1 MAASVSVALGKK
13 SQDAFRE
20 YYRSLQLQE
29 NITRNESRSRL
40 EKIDRMYMRELDR
53 TKEQQDAREANARG
67 DSDRIQNIT
76 IPVIKTQVETAT
88 DYQASVFL
96 TGHPIFG
103 VVSAP
108 QWIDQAIQME
118 TILEDQSIRG
128 GWVRELA
135 MFFRDG
141 FKYNFAPIEV
151 DWSQEVTF
159 AVETDVQ
166 KNLSE
171 GVPKEVIWNGN
182 RIRRLDPYNT
192 FIDKKVPAS
201 EVYKRGEYA
210 GFTEFMSRIE
220 LKTFISQLTDK
231 IVGNIVPAFESG
243 LGAATGAQN
252 AGAMNFYI
260 PSINPVVQETDNK
273 RGAINWMKWAGF
285 SDYRKDIEYKD
296 AYEVTTLYCRVLPS
310 EFNLRVPN
318 SNTPQ
323 IYKIVLV
330 NHEHIIYAE
339 RQTNAHNYLPILVGQ
354 PAEDGL
360 SYQTKSLATDAE
372 PFQFVTSAYMN
383 SIMASRR
390 RAVSDRALYD
400 PSRVTS
406 AAINSANP
414 SAKIPVRPAA
424 YGKPLAEAVY
434 AFPYREDQQAA
445 SMQNVQ
451 ALLGLANN
459 LAGQNQASQGQFVK
473 GNKTLHEFESVMNN
487 ANSRDQVVSILL
499 EAQVFVPM
507 KLILKINILQFQ
519 AGVTI
524 YNKDQ
529 NVDVTIDPVALR
541 KAVLEF
547 RISDGLIPASK
558 LINGESFSAALQVI
572 GTSPQIGQSYNI
584 GPMFSYLMKTQG
596 AAISDFEK
604 SSEQVAYEQALAQ
617 YNSLVALALEKDRD
631 IKELGEAPSPEQFG
645 YVPAQNTPRP
655 PEANV
660 QSSAGTSEVLA
671 PSP

>member
-1 MAASVSVALGKK
+1 MAASVSVALGEK
-13 SQDAFRE
+13 SQNAFRE
-20 YYRSLQLQE
+20 YYRSLQQQE
-29 NITRNESRSRL
+29 NLTRDSHRSRL
-40 EKIDRMYMRELDR
+40 EKIDRMYIRELDR
-53 TKEQQDAREANARG
+53 TQEQRDAFAANARG
-67 DSDRIQNIT
+67 DSDKIQNIT
-76 IPVIKTQVETAT
+76 VPVIKTQVETAT

-103 VVSAP
+103 VVSSP
-108 QWIDQAIQME
+108 EWIDQALQME

-159 AVETDVQ
+159 AVETDLE

-171 GVPKEVIWNGN
+171 GIPKEVIWNGN

-192 FIDKKVPAS
+192 FVDKKVPAS

-220 LKTFISQLTDK
+220 LKTYIAKLPSK

-243 LGAATGAQN
+243 LGSTTGAQN
-252 AGAMNFYI
+252 AGSWNFYI
-260 PSINPVVQETDNK
+260 PDINPLISEIDNK
-273 RGAINWMKWAGF
+273 HGSTNWLKWAGF
-285 SDYRKDIEYKD
+285 SDFRKNIEYKD
-296 AYEVTTLYCRVLPS
+296 AYEITTLYCRVLPS

-323 IYKIVLV
+323 IYKLVLI

-372 PFQFVTSAYMN
+372 PFQSITSAYMN

-390 RAVSDRALYD
+390 RAVSDRVLYD
-400 PSRVTS
+400 PSRIAS
-406 AAINSANP
+406 AHINSANP
-414 SAKIPVRPAA
+414 SAKIPIRPAA
-424 YGKPLAEAVY
+424 YGKTVSDAVY
-434 AFPYREDQQAA
+434 AFPYREDQQAV
-445 SMQNVQ
+445 SMSQVSTI
-451 ALLGLANN
+451 LGLANN

-473 GNKTLHEFESVMNN
+473 GNKTLHEFESVMQN

-499 EAQVFVPM
+499 ESQVFVPM
-507 KLILKINILQFQ
+507 KLMLKVNILQFQ

-524 YNKDQ
+524 YNQDQ
-529 NVDVTIDPVALR
+529 QVDVTIDPVALR

-547 RISDGLIPASK
+547 KISDGLIPSSK
-558 LINGESFSAALQVI
+558 LINGESFGLALQVI
-572 GTSPQIGQSYNI
+572 GQSPLIGRSYNI

-604 SSEQVAYEQALAQ
+604 SPEQVAYEDALSQ
-617 YNSLVALALEKDRD
+617 HNQLVALAIEKDRD
-631 IKELGEAPSPEQFG
+631 ISELPDAPTPEQFG
-645 YVPAQNTPRP
+645 YIPAQNTPKP
-655 PEANV
+655 PEANS
-660 QSSAGTSEVLA
+660 QSSAGTTT
-671 PSP
+671 P

>member
-1 MAASVSVALGKK
+1 MVASVSVVLGEK
-13 SQDAFRE
+13 SQSSFRA

-29 NITRNESRSRL
+29 NQTRDTQRSRY
-40 EKIDRMYMRELDR
+40 EKIDRLYQRELDR
-53 TKEQQDAREANARG
+53 TQEQKDAFEANARG
-67 DSDRIQNIT
+67 DANRIQNIT

-108 QWIDQAIQME
+108 QWIDQALQME

-141 FKYNFAPIEV
+141 FKYNFAPLEV
-151 DWSQEVTF
+151 DWSQEVTY
-159 AVETDVQ
+159 AVETDLQ
-166 KNLSE
+166 KNVSE
-171 GVPKEVIWNGN
+171 GIPKEVIWSGN
-182 RIRRLDPYNT
+182 RVRRLDPYNT
-192 FIDKKVPAS
+192 FVDKKVPAS

-220 LKTFISQLTDK
+220 LKTYIAKLTNK

-252 AGAMNFYI
+252 AASMNFYI
-260 PSINPVVQETDNK
+260 PDINPLVSETDNK
-273 RGAINWMKWAGF
+273 RGSINWMKWAGF
-285 SDYRKDIEYKD
+285 SDFRKNIEYKD
-296 AYEVTTLYCRVLPS
+296 AYEITTLYCRILPS

-323 IYKIVLV
+323 IYKIVFV

-339 RQTNAHNYLPILVGQ
+339 RQTNAHNYLPILIGQ

-360 SYQTKSLATDAE
+360 SYQAKSLATDAE
-372 PFQFVTSAYMN
+372 PFQSVTSAYMN

-390 RAVSDRALYD
+390 RAISDRVLYD
-400 PSRVTS
+400 PSRITS
-406 AAINSANP
+406 AHINSPNP
-414 SAKIPVRPAA
+414 SAKIPIRPAA
-424 YGKPLAEAVY
+424 YGKNVGDAVY
-434 AFPYREDQQAA
+434 AFPYREDQQAS
-445 SMQNVQ
+445 SMSQVS
-451 ALLGLANN
+451 AMLGLANN

-473 GNKTLHEFESVMNN
+473 GNKTLQEFESVMAN

-499 EAQVFVPM
+499 ESQVFVPM

-524 YNKDQ
+524 YNQDQ
-529 NVDVTIDPVALR
+529 RTDVTIDPIALR
-541 KAVLEF
+541 KAVLDF

-558 LINGESFSAALQVI
+558 LINGESFGAALQVI
-572 GTSPQIGQSYNI
+572 AQSPEIGQAYNI
-584 GPMFSYLMKTQG
+584 GPMFSYMMKTQG
-596 AAISDFEK
+596 AEISPFEK
-604 SSEQVAYEQALAQ
+604 SPEQVAYEQALGQ
-617 YNSLVALALEKDRD
+617 YNQLVAMAIEKDKD
-631 IKELGEAPSPEQFG
+631 IAELGAAPLPEQFG
-645 YVPAQNTPRP
+645 YVPAQNKPKP
-655 PEANV
+655 PEASA
-660 QSSAGTSEVLA
+660 QSSAGTTA
-671 PSP
+671 P

>member
-1 MAASVSVALGKK
+1 MAASVSVVLGEK
-13 SQDAFRE
+13 SQNAFRE

-29 NITRNESRSRL
+29 NLTRDSHRQRL
-40 EKIDRMYMRELDR
+40 EKIDRMYMRELDK
-53 TKEQQDAREANARG
+53 TQEQQDARIANARG
-67 DSDRIQNIT
+67 DADRFQNIT
-76 IPVIKTQVETAT
+76 VPVIKTQVETAT

-108 QWIDQAIQME
+108 KWIDQALQME

-151 DWSQEVTF
+151 DWKQEVTF
-159 AVETDVQ
+159 AVETNLE
-166 KNLSE
+166 KNISE
-171 GVPKEVIWNGN
+171 GVPKEVIWSGN

-201 EVYKRGEYA
+201 EVYKRGEFA

-220 LKTFISQLTDK
+220 LKTYIARLTNK

-252 AGAMNFYI
+252 AGSMNFYI
-260 PSINPVVQETDNK
+260 PDINPLIAETDNK
-273 RGAINWMKWAGF
+273 RGSTNWLKWAGF
-285 SDYRKDIEYKD
+285 SDFRKDIEYKD
-296 AYEVTTLYCRVLPS
+296 AYEVTTLYCRILPS

-323 IYKIVLV
+323 IYKIVLI

-339 RQTNAHNYLPILVGQ
+339 RMTNAHNYLPILVGQ

-390 RAVSDRALYD
+390 RAISDRVLYD
-400 PSRVTS
+400 PSRVAS
-406 AAINSANP
+406 AHINSANP
-414 SAKIPVRPAA
+414 SAKIPIRPAA
-424 YGKPLAEAVY
+424 YGKNVGDAVY
-434 AFPYREDQQAA
+434 AFPYREDQQAS
-445 SMQNVQ
+445 SMSQVS
-451 ALLGLANN
+451 AILGLANN

-473 GNKTLHEFESVMNN
+473 GNKTLHEFESVMAN

-499 EAQVFVPM
+499 ESQVFVPM
-507 KLILKINILQFQ
+507 KLMLKINILQFQ

-524 YNKDQ
+524 YNQDQ
-529 NVDVTIDPVALR
+529 RLDVTIDPVALR

-547 RISDGLIPASK
+547 KISDGLIPASK
-558 LINGESFSAALQVI
+558 LINGEAFGAALQVVA
-572 GTSPQIGQSYNI
+572 TSPLIGQAYNI

-604 SSEQVAYEQALAQ
+604 SSEQVAFEQALNE
-617 YNSLVALALEKDRD
+617 YNKLVTIAIEKDKD
-631 IKELGEAPSPEQFG
+631 VSELGPAPLPEQFG

-655 PEANV
+655 PEANT
-660 QSSAGTSEVLA
+660 QSSAGTELLLT
-671 PSP
+671 

>member
-1 MAASVSVALGKK
+1 MAASVSVVLGKK

-29 NITRNESRSRL
+29 NLTRDSQRSRL
-40 EKIDRMYMRELDR
+40 EKIDRMYQRELDR
-53 TKEQQDAREANARG
+53 TQEQQDARAANARG
-67 DSDRIQNIT
+67 DADRIQNIT
-76 IPVIKTQVETAT
+76 VPVIKTQVETST

-108 QWIDQAIQME
+108 QWIDQALQME

-159 AVETDVQ
+159 AVETDLQ
-166 KNLSE
+166 KNASE
-171 GVPKEVIWNGN
+171 GTPKEVIWSGN

-192 FIDKKVPAS
+192 FVDKKVPAS

-210 GFTEFMSRIE
+210 GFTEYISRIE
-220 LKTFISQLTDK
+220 LKTFIAQLPDK
-231 IVGNIVPAFESG
+231 IVGNIVLAFESG
-243 LGAATGAQN
+243 LGSATGAQD
-252 AGAMNFYI
+252 AGSMNFYI
-260 PSINPVVQETDNK
+260 PDINPLISETDNK
-273 RGAINWMKWAGF
+273 LGGTNWLRWAGF
-285 SDYRKDIEYKD
+285 SDFKKNIEYKD

-323 IYKIVLV
+323 IYKLVLV

-360 SYQTKSLATDAE
+360 SYQTKSLASDAE

-390 RAVSDRALYD
+390 RAISDRVLYD
-400 PSRVTS
+400 PSRITS
-406 AAINSANP
+406 AHINSANP
-414 SAKIPVRPAA
+414 SAKIPIRPAA
-424 YGKPLAEAVY
+424 YGKVVSDAVY

-445 SMQNVQ
+445 SMQQVS
-451 ALLGLANN
+451 ALLGLANS

-473 GNKTLHEFESVMNN
+473 GNKTLHEFESVMAN

-499 EAQVFVPM
+499 ESQVFVPM

-524 YNKDQ
+524 YNRDQ
-529 NVDVTIDPVALR
+529 RVDVTVDPVALR

-596 AAISDFEK
+596 ATISDFEK
-604 SSEQVAYEQALAQ
+604 SPEQVAFEQALSQ
-617 YNSLVALALEKDRD
+617 YNQLVAMAIEKDKD
-631 IKELGEAPSPEQFG
+631 ISELGPAPLPEQFG
-645 YVPAQNTPRP
+645 YVPAQNAPTP
-655 PEANV
+655 PEANAA
-660 QSSAGTSEVLA
+660 SSAGTSPA
-671 PSP
+671 

>member
-1 MAASVSVALGKK
+1 
-13 SQDAFRE
+13 
-20 YYRSLQLQE
+20 
-29 NITRNESRSRL
+29 
-40 EKIDRMYMRELDR
+40 MYMRELDK
-53 TKEQQDAREANARG
+53 TQEQQDARIANARG
-67 DSDRIQNIT
+67 DSNRIQNIT
-76 IPVIKTQVETAT
+76 VPVIKTQVETAT

-108 QWIDQAIQME
+108 QWIDQALQME

-141 FKYNFAPIEV
+141 FKYNFAPLEV
-151 DWSQEVTF
+151 DWLQEVTY
-159 AVETDVQ
+159 AVETDLQ
-166 KNLSE
+166 KSASE
-171 GVPKEVIWNGN
+171 GIPKEVIWSGN

-201 EVYKRGEYA
+201 EVYKRGEFA

-220 LKTFISQLTDK
+220 LKTYISRLTDK

-243 LGAATGAQN
+243 LGAATGVQN
-252 AGAMNFYI
+252 AGSMNFYI
-260 PSINPVVQETDNK
+260 PDVNPLIAETDNK
-273 RGAINWMKWAGF
+273 RGSTNWLKWAGF
-285 SDYRKDIEYKD
+285 SDFRKNIEYKD
-296 AYEVTTLYCRVLPS
+296 AYEITTLYCRVLPS

-372 PFQFVTSAYMN
+372 PFQSVTSAYMN

-390 RAVSDRALYD
+390 RAISDRVLYD
-400 PSRVTS
+400 PSRITS
-406 AAINSANP
+406 AHINSANP
-414 SAKIPVRPAA
+414 SAKIPIRPAA
-424 YGKPLAEAVY
+424 YGKTVSEAVY
-434 AFPYREDQQAA
+434 AFPYREDQQAS
-445 SMQNVQ
+445 SMQQVS

-473 GNKTLHEFESVMNN
+473 GNKTLHEFESVMAN
-487 ANSRDQVVSILL
+487 ANSRDQVVSILI
-499 EAQVFVPM
+499 ESQVFVPM
-507 KLILKINILQFQ
+507 KQMLKINILQFQ

-524 YNKDQ
+524 YNQDQ
-529 NVDVTIDPVALR
+529 RLDVTIDPVALR
-541 KAVLEF
+541 KAVLDF
-547 RISDGLIPASK
+547 KISDGLIPASK
-558 LINGESFSAALQVI
+558 LINGESFGAALQVVA
-572 GTSPQIGQSYNI
+572 TSPLIGQAYNI

-604 SSEQVAYEQALAQ
+604 SSEQVAFEQALNE
-617 YNSLVALALEKDRD
+617 YNQLVALAIEKDKD
-631 IKELGEAPSPEQFG
+631 IAELGPAPLPEQFG

-655 PEANV
+655 PEANA
-660 QSSAGTSEVLA
+660 QSSAGTSEPLA
-671 PSP
+671 

>member
-1 MAASVSVALGKK
+1 MAASVSVSLGEK
-13 SQDAFRE
+13 SQNAFRE
-20 YYRSLQLQE
+20 YYRSLQQQE
-29 NITRNESRSRL
+29 NLTRDTHRSRL
-40 EKIDRMYMRELDR
+40 EKIDRMYMREMDR
-53 TKEQQDAREANARG
+53 TQEQQDAFIANASG
-67 DSDRIQNIT
+67 NADRIQNIT
-76 IPVIKTQVETAT
+76 VPVIKTQVETAT
-88 DYQASVFL
+88 NYQASVFL

-108 QWIDQAIQME
+108 EWIDQALQME

-151 DWSQEVTF
+151 DWKQEVTF
-159 AVETDVQ
+159 SVETDLK
-166 KNLSE
+166 KNIKD
-171 GVPKEVIWNGN
+171 GTPKEIIWSGN

-201 EVYKRGEYA
+201 EVYKRGEFA

-220 LKTFISQLTDK
+220 LKTYIARLTDK

-252 AGAMNFYI
+252 AGSMNFYI
-260 PSINPVVQETDNK
+260 PDINPLIAETDNK
-273 RGAINWMKWAGF
+273 RGATNWLKWAGF
-285 SDYRKDIEYKD
+285 SDFKKDIEYKD
-296 AYEVTTLYCRVLPS
+296 AYEVTTLYCRILPS

-372 PFQFVTSAYMN
+372 PFQSVTSAYMN

-390 RAVSDRALYD
+390 RAISDRVLYD

-406 AAINSANP
+406 AHINSANP

-424 YGKPLAEAVY
+424 YGKNVGDAVY
-434 AFPYREDQQAA
+434 AFPYREDQQAS
-445 SMQNVQ
+445 SMSQVS
-451 ALLGLANN
+451 AILGLANN

-473 GNKTLHEFESVMNN
+473 GNKTLHEFESVMAN

-499 EAQVFVPM
+499 ESQVFVPM

-524 YNKDQ
+524 YNQDQ
-529 NVDVTIDPVALR
+529 RVDVTVDPIALR

-558 LINGESFSAALQVI
+558 LINGEAFGAALQVI
-572 GTSPQIGQSYNI
+572 GQSPQIGKSYNI

-604 SSEQVAYEQALAQ
+604 SSEQVAYEDALTQ
-617 YNSLVALALEKDRD
+617 YNSLVALAIEKDKD
-631 IKELGEAPSPEQFG
+631 IESAGPVPLPEHFG
-645 YVPAQNTPRP
+645 YTPEQNTPRP
-655 PEANV
+655 PEANA
-660 QSSAGTSEVLA
+660 QSSAGTEEILS
-671 PSP
+671 